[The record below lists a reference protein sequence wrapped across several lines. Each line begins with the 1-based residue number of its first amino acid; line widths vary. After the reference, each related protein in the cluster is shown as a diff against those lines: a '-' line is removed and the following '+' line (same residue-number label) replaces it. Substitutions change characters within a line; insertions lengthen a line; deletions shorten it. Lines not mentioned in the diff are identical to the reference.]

1 MASKS
6 NKAKAARRQTK
17 AEKKLGDQMNRQL
30 ERLATKGE
38 W

>member
-1 MASKS
+1 MATKA
-6 NKAKAARRQTK
+6 NKAKAARRQTG
-17 AEKKLGDQMNRQL
+17 AERKLSDQMNRQF